1 MRVACVFLKEVV
13 FIRLPEM
20 ILFDYGNT
28 ILYEQYVDGVRGHK
42 AVFEHLTKNP
52 DNVTPEQVNEL
63 GGEIFKRLNFPRNSG
78 FEIHQRFY
86 DKLQYEYFGLEFDIP
101 YEEIEQIFWKNAS
114 EIKPM
119 PGVEKMLAYLRE
131 KGIRSGVVS
140 NLGWSG
146 NALKTRIDECLPDNR
161 FEFVIASSEYIFRK
175 PDRLIFELALRKAGL
190 AADKVWFCGDT
201 VSADV
206 DGAHNVGIFPV
217 WYDDK
222 TIPCPWKTPCAEPDY
237 EHLHIDR
244 WESLTDILEKLK

>member
-1 MRVACVFLKEVV
+1 MPQSVQLLRGLRAYFLKEVV
-13 FIRLPEM
+13 IIRLPEM

-28 ILYEQYVDGVRGHK
+28 ILYEQYVDGVKGHK

-63 GGEIFKRLNFPRNSG
+63 GGEIFKRLNIPRNSG

-101 YEEIEQIFWKNAS
+101 YEDIELIFWKNAS
-114 EIKPM
+114 EIKLM
-119 PGVEKMLAYLRE
+119 PGVEKMLAYLRD
-131 KGIRSGVVS
+131 KGIRSGVIS

-190 AADKVWFCGDT
+190 TADKVWFCGDT
-201 VSADV
+201 VSADI
-206 DGAHNVGIFPV
+206 DGAHNMGIFPV
-217 WYDDK
+217 
-222 TIPCPWKTPCAEPDY
+222 
-237 EHLHIDR
+237 
-244 WESLTDILEKLK
+244 